1 MGRVDVLERQVRD
14 LSEVE
19 LAEFRRWFEEFD
31 AQNWDHQIESDV
43 RAGKL
48 DALADAA
55 LREHRDGK
63 TSPI

>member
-31 AQNWDHQIESDV
+31 AQNWDHQIESDF

-48 DALADAA
+48 DELADAA